1 MSTYTDFAV
10 AVDPGMDLTLPER
23 LIQLAEALSA
33 MPRRFEGLIMD
44 YSLSMVVHED
54 FHAAINQ
61 FNNTFGLSVGIL
73 SADEHLALV
82 NFLAIQRTDGSDV
95 GARNYILQALTLC
108 RMISDRIN
116 ANSVVANRQIAPFS
130 AEEVQG
136 SSISVGLSGESNGNM
151 ILRLN
156 GAETQWV
163 SAGTV
168 NYTFNGITNTDGAT
182 EMPEQIAGEKPMPP
196 SEGREPS
203 LAEVWRD

>member
-1 MSTYTDFAV
+1 MSNYVTTI
-10 AVDPGMDLTLPER
+10 DPAQDLTLPER
-23 LIQLAEALSA
+23 LIQLSEALSA

-61 FNNTFGLSVGIL
+61 FNNTYGLSVGIL
-73 SADEHLALV
+73 STDEHLALV

-116 ANSVVANRQIAPFS
+116 ANSVVANRRIEPL
-130 AEEVQG
+130 EVQG
-136 SSISVGLSGESNGNM
+136 SSINVGLSGESNGNM

-156 GAETQWV
+156 GAETRWV

-168 NYTFNGITNTDGAT
+168 NYTFNGITNTDGET
-182 EMPEQIAGEKPMPP
+182 EMPEQIAVEKPMSPA
-196 SEGREPS
+196 EGREPS